1 MNNGDRFCY
10 VNDLSLPD
18 QLKITVMEPFFGK
31 TLNQLEEIIKS
42 YGLPE
47 YTSRQITG
55 WLYKKQVAS
64 IDEMSNL
71 SKLARQ
77 KIQESFDIGVSA
89 HSSVSISSDGTMKYL
104 FPVRDGRF
112 IESAYIPDGER
123 ATLCVSSQVGC
134 KMGCRFCMTAR
145 QGFQGNLTAGEI
157 VNQIRSLPMRDNLT
171 NIVYMGMGEPLDNFQ
186 NVMQSLEILTSD
198 WGYAMSPRRITV
210 STIGIIGAMTKFLEE
225 SQCHLA
231 ISLHSPFDEERKALM
246 PVQNNQPIQHVL
258 ETIKKFDLGRQR
270 RISFEY
276 IMFKGINDTPRH
288 VNQLARILNG
298 IRCRINLIRFHPI
311 PDSPYQTS
319 GDKTIEAFMV
329 ALNKKGIRT
338 TLRASRG
345 QDIEAVC
352 GLLSTKETSK
362 TR

>member
-1 MNNGDRFCY
+1 M
-10 VNDLSLPD
+10 
-18 QLKITVMEPFFGK
+18 IATMEPLFGK
-31 TLNQLEEIIKS
+31 TLSQLETLVRS
-42 YGLPE
+42 LDLPK
-47 YTSRQITG
+47 YTSRQLTE
-55 WLYKKQVAS
+55 WLYKKQVSS
-64 IDEMSNL
+64 IDEMTNL
-71 SKLARQ
+71 SKQARE
-77 KIQESFDIGVSA
+77 KIKESYEVGVFV
-89 HSSVSISSDGTMKYL
+89 HSSVSISTDGTKKYL
-104 FPVRDGRF
+104 FPVKDDRF
-112 IESAYIPDGER
+112 IESAYIPDGDR

-134 KMGCRFCMTAR
+134 RMGCRFCMTAR

-157 VNQIRSLPMRDNLT
+157 VNQVRSLPESDHLS

-186 NVMQSLEILTSD
+186 NVMQSLEILTSE

-210 STIGIIGAMTKFLEE
+210 STIGIIGAMTKFLNE

-231 ISLHSPFDEERKALM
+231 VSLHSPFDEERKALM

-270 RISFEY
+270 RVSFEY

-319 GDKTIEAFMV
+319 EDKTIEAFMFG
-329 ALNKKGIRT
+329 LNKKGIRT

-345 QDIEAVC
+345 QDIEAAC
-352 GLLSTKETSK
+352 GLLSTRERLRIGLQTI
-362 TR
+362 